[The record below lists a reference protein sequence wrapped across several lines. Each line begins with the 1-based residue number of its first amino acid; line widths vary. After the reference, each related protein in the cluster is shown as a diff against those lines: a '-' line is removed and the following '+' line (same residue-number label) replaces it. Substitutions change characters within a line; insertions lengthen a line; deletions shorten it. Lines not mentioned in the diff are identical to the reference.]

1 MTSTPQNF
9 SQLVGIFKDLIY
21 TTMPVLAGLSLL
33 FFIWGLVKF
42 IAKAGDEK
50 SHKEGIA
57 LMKWGLLA
65 LFIMLSFT
73 AIIAFFY
80 GDFGFAVNK
89 FGSRLPQ

>member
-21 TTMPVLAGLSLL
+21 TAVPVLASLSLL
-33 FFIWGLVKF
+33 VFIWGLVKF

-50 SHKEGIA
+50 GHEEGIA
-57 LMKWGLLA
+57 LMKWGLIA
-65 LFIMLSFT
+65 LFVMLSFS

-80 GDFGFAVNK
+80 GDFGFVPNR

>member
-1 MTSTPQNF
+1 MTPTPQNF

-21 TTMPVLAGLSLL
+21 LTLPVLEGLALL
-33 FFIWGLVKF
+33 VFIWGLVKF
-42 IAKAGDEK
+42 IWKAGDEK
-50 SHKEGIA
+50 SHEEGIA

-65 LFIMLSFT
+65 LFVMLSFT

>member
-21 TTMPVLAGLSLL
+21 ATVPVLAGLSLL
-33 FFIWGLVKF
+33 VFIWGLVKF

-50 SHKEGIA
+50 GHEEGIA

-65 LFIMLSFT
+65 LFVMLSFS

-80 GDFGFAVNK
+80 GDFGFAIDK